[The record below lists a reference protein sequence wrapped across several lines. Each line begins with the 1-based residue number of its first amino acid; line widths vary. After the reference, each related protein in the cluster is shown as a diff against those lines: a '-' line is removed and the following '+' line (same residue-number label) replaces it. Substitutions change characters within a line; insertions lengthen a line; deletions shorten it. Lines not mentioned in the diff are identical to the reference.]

1 MNQSNVVVKN
11 VAAENVNPTVIGLT
25 RNIVC
30 SKSNNRRI
38 NISAENHAYYNL
50 SCQLIIFP

>member
-1 MNQSNVVVKN
+1 MNQSSVVVKN

-25 RNIVC
+25 TNNVC